1 MKDVLTI
8 MGLGFSDLHI
18 FGERSVFIG
27 GTGGGGGGS
36 WRLREGLTN
45 TFNVDAGFRTQKRL
59 KFSKINPE

>member
-27 GTGGGGGGS
+27 GTGGGGLEVKGGPHKH
-36 WRLREGLTN
+36 L
-45 TFNVDAGFRTQKRL
+45 QC
-59 KFSKINPE
+59 